1 LAPLLDIQDLRTEIR
16 LRRATVHAIDGVSL
30 SLAPGECLGIVGE
43 SGSGK
48 TMTALSIMRLLP
60 GGGEVVG
67 GRIFVDGTDVAAL
80 SEDRMEDVRGN
91 LIGMIFQ
98 DPLTSLNPT
107 MTIGDQIAE
116 SVRLH
121 RGASKAA
128 ALERAVEVLGLVGM
142 PRPAERVS
150 QYPHQLSG
158 GMRQRVMIAMA
169 LACEPKLLIAD
180 EPTTALD
187 VTIQK
192 QILELID
199 SLRRRLGMSVILVT
213 HDLGVIAGT
222 ADRVAVMYAG
232 RIVET
237 ATTESLFANP
247 RHPYTEALF
256 EALPERA
263 VVVEEGGLA
272 GGRAGRRLYNIPGQP
287 PDLTSPP
294 HGCKFAPR
302 CRYAREECRETEP
315 SLTEAS
321 GSHAYR
327 CFFPVGRDV
336 DVGAPAH
343 DLEALQN
350 PVEPRDVSLENQG
363 EILQD
368 QKPQVQRLEDQS
380 QKKRGSDGGLG
391 GYFRRLSPSSGR
403 SAEISPETSAS
414 PEAGEVVGD
423 RVTGPPSLSDGAG
436 TSAGGAG
443 TSAESGTSVGSGTPV
458 GSETPVGPG
467 AAGPAETDEGHRL
480 AGSGSGT
487 DGGTGGGGTPEGGVA
502 AASGAGA
509 VTAAGAA
516 GMVVTGNGAARQ
528 RAGSPGDTVLVVS
541 HLVKNFTVTA
551 GAVLQRRVGEVS
563 AVADVSFEIPTGSTF
578 GMVGESGCGKTT
590 VGRLIVGLEKPS
602 AGSIVLGGRD
612 LASLPWR
619 ERRRQARLVQM
630 MFQDS
635 YASMDPRMR
644 VGTILREPMIIQRD
658 GNRSAQTKRVSAM
671 LDEVGLPAA
680 AAERYPHEFSG
691 GQRQRLGL
699 ARALMLRPSMIVAD
713 EPVSALDVSI
723 QAQILNLMLDL
734 QREHG
739 LTYLFISHDLSVV
752 RYMADVIGVMY
763 LGKLV
768 EVGPADAVYS
778 APVHPYTRGLIDTV
792 PVADPVLERAKE
804 NQGVRGE
811 LPSAVAPPS
820 GCRFRTRCP
829 RAQDLC
835 AAEEPPL
842 RPFSADGHLGA
853 CHFPLY
859 EPDPSV

>member
-1 LAPLLDIQDLRTEIR
+1 MAPLLDIHDLHTEIR
-16 LRRATVHAIDGVSL
+16 LRRATVYAIDGVSL
-30 SLAPGECLGIVGE
+30 SVAPGECLGIVGE

-67 GRIFVDGTDVAAL
+67 GSIVVDGVDVARL
-80 SEDRMEDVRGN
+80 SETSMEDVRGN

-121 RGASKAA
+121 RGASRAA

-237 ATTESLFANP
+237 GTTAAIFANP

-263 VVVEEGGLA
+263 VVVAEGSGEVS
-272 GGRAGRRLYNIPGQP
+272 GRAGRRLYNIPGMP
-287 PDLTSPP
+287 PDLTAPP
-294 HGCKFAPR
+294 HGCKFAAR
-302 CRYAREECRETEP
+302 CRYVREECRQTEP
-315 SLTEAS
+315 SLTDMD

-327 CFFPVGRDV
+327 CYFPVGRDI
-336 DVGAPAH
+336 DLGRPAH

-350 PVEPRDVSLENQG
+350 FGDSRDQSLGNQG
-363 EILQD
+363 QEPQDQRIQDQSLQD
-368 QKPQVQRLEDQS
+368 QSLQDQS
-380 QKKRGSDGGLG
+380 QKARGGDGGLA
-391 GYFRRLSPSSGR
+391 GYFRRRPFGR
-403 SAEISPETSAS
+403 SAEITPEAAAS
-414 PEAGEVVGD
+414 PEAGDELDGG
-423 RVTGPPSLSDGAG
+423 VTNTEPLRD
-436 TSAGGAG
+436 
-443 TSAESGTSVGSGTPV
+443 GSGT
-458 GSETPVGPG
+458 GD
-467 AAGPAETDEGHRL
+467 AAPAEASGSVAEERDELYQGG
-480 AGSGSGT
+480 GSG
-487 DGGTGGGGTPEGGVA
+487 GGVA
-502 AASGAGA
+502 AGGVAGVVAGAG
-509 VTAAGAA
+509 VGAA
-516 GMVVTGNGAARQ
+516 GVAVAGDGAV
-528 RAGSPGDTVLVVS
+528 RAAPGGDGKAVLVVS

-563 AVADVSFEIPTGSTF
+563 AVADVSFEIAAGSTF
-578 GMVGESGCGKTT
+578 GLVGESGCGKTT

-602 AGSIVLGGRD
+602 DGSIVLAGRD
-612 LASLPWR
+612 LASLPGR

-658 GNRSAQTKRVSAM
+658 GNRSSQAKRVSAM
-671 LDEVGLPAA
+671 LEEVGLPAA

-734 QREHG
+734 QREYG

-768 EVGPADAVYS
+768 EVGPADSVYS
-778 APVHPYTRGLIDTV
+778 APAHPYTRGLIDTV

-842 RPFSADGHLGA
+842 RPFTVDGHLAA

-859 EPDPSV
+859 EPDASA